1 MRKWLRTKA
10 LAMIPAVAAL
20 IALPSAASASYS
32 SGGQVTFILTTNAG
46 IILFDV
52 SGPRT
57 TRPACATQMRWAFN
71 GSTAAGQ
78 AKLASLLTAYARQ
91 ASITVYGT
99 ATCVSWGDT
108 EEVDYFIINQ

>member
-1 MRKWLRTKA
+1 MNFRSLVV
-10 LAMIPAVAAL
+10 VAAL
-20 IALPSAASASYS
+20 ISLPSAASASQS
-32 SGGQVTFILTTNAG
+32 SGGQVTYVVTTNAG

-57 TRPACATQMRWAFN
+57 TRPACATQARWAFN
-71 GSTAAGQ
+71 GATVAGQ
-78 AKLASLLTAYARQ
+78 TKLASLLTAYARQ
-91 ASITVYGT
+91 VSVTVYGT